1 MRLWFSGLVLS
12 CCLPLAQAAERPAAL
27 LIKNGYL
34 LSMQPGVA
42 DAENSDVLIR
52 GNTIIKTGKN
62 LNDADAEVID
72 ASGKYILPGF
82 VDAHSHLWITAL
94 RGQFRNKDGK
104 FFPVSST
111 LGAKMKPQDIYI
123 SMYSGALELIAAG
136 ITTSGDFFDNVR
148 GPAWGDAGYKALN
161 DSGIRAIM
169 FYGGQD
175 KTTNTL
181 IDLSHLNSLLAQPSP
196 RVSLGLAWRLP
207 RDMQD
212 PQNWAMRD
220 REYAFARD
228 RKMPLQVHVSGKPD
242 AMFNALIER
251 RYLAPFVT
259 VVHATDAKP
268 EQLDALNKAGAAL
281 ALTPI
286 SEQRVGYGLTRVDR
300 FSRVSRLGLG
310 LDGNALAGSADMFAT
325 MRLAALT
332 QSGAT
337 KDESQPDPRRLL
349 EMATLGGARSAGLEK
364 ITGSITPGKR
374 ADIQIINPQ
383 ALNMSGFGGGDPA
396 ALLVYSAGP
405 QNVETV
411 IVDGNVLKRDGK
423 LMDIDSDKVIDEA
436 RLSAQRLLKSL
447 P

>member
-1 MRLWFSGLVLS
+1 MRFLSLALFLSGCFSLVH
-12 CCLPLAQAAERPAAL
+12 AAEHPATL

-34 LSMQPGVA
+34 ISMEPGVA

-52 GNTIIKTGKN
+52 GHTIIQTGRN
-62 LNDADAEVID
+62 LSEAGAEIID

-82 VDAHSHLWITAL
+82 VDAHSHLWITTL
-94 RGQFRNKDGK
+94 RGQFRNKDGE
-104 FFPVSST
+104 FSPVVT
-111 LGAKMKPQDIYI
+111 KLGAKMEPQDIYT
-123 SMYSGALELIAAG
+123 SMFSGAVELVASG
-136 ITTSGDFFDNVR
+136 ITTSCDFFDNVR
-148 GPAWGDAGYKALN
+148 GPAWADAGYKALN

-169 FYGGQD
+169 FYGGPD
-175 KTTNTL
+175 KTTKTSV
-181 IDLSHLNSLLAQPSP
+181 DLHHLRNLMAQPSP

-212 PQNWAMRD
+212 AKNWAMRD
-220 REYAFARD
+220 REFAFARD
-228 RKMPLQVHVSGKPD
+228 NKLPVQVHVSGKPD

-268 EQLDALNKAGAAL
+268 EQLDALKKAGASL

-286 SEQRVGYGLTRVDR
+286 GEHRVGYGVTRVDR
-300 FSRVSRLGLG
+300 FSRLERLGLG

-325 MRLAALT
+325 LRLAALT
-332 QSGAT
+332 QSGAA
-337 KDESQPDPRRLL
+337 KDEALPNPRRLL
-349 EMATLGGARSAGLEK
+349 EMATLGGARAAGVDK
-364 ITGSITPGKR
+364 ITGSIAPGKR

-396 ALLVYSAGP
+396 ALIVYSAGP

-411 IVDGNVLKRDGK
+411 IVDGSVLKRDGK
-423 LMDIDSDKVIDEA
+423 MIAIDSDKTIDAANESA
-436 RLSAQRLLKSL
+436 RKLLE
-447 P
+447 